1 MRALPYTNWPHI
13 IMWILKVHFVC
24 VFVIV
29 TWWFCKNLLKYG
41 TCCNGMHVSPC
52 PSNAIWI
59 YQITHLREIL
69 EGSRIPTSPLNYI
82 KGIVELVPL
91 WSVVLGKVMYAP
103 CGVICECHSLC
114 VWSVAFWATAVVHEI
129 HCGHMIQG
137 LYNPK
142 FWWQWFYSFFLVGK
156 SNINTLA

>member
-1 MRALPYTNWPHI
+1 MDALLHWILLQQRAGSRGLYPTPIGPHI

-29 TWWFCKNLLKYG
+29 TWWFCKTLLKYG

-59 YQITHLREIL
+59 YQITHLRDIL
-69 EGSRIPTSPLNYI
+69 EGSRIPTSPLNYV
-82 KGIVELVPL
+82 KGIVEFAPP

-103 CGVICECHSLC
+103 CGVICEC
-114 VWSVAFWATAVVHEI
+114 VWSVAFWATPVVHEM
-129 HCGHMIQG
+129 HCGRMIIQPQI
-137 LYNPK
+137 LMTMI
-142 FWWQWFYSFFLVGK
+142 L
-156 SNINTLA
+156 